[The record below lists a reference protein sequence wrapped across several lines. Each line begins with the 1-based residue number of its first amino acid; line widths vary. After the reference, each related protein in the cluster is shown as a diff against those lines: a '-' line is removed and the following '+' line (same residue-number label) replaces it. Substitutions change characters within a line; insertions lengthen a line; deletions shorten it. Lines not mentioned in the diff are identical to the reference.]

1 MYRTV
6 QLVALGILAVVLGLS
21 ALARRFPHVAW
32 LQLFHYHLPRLS
44 EQQRAKMRQ
53 RANFYAGVE
62 MILMGVVLPMLYVA
76 VTVMFFNAFTTTGI
90 VLVIA
95 GSLLLVGL
103 GVTAIWRNRSR

>member
-32 LQLFHYHLPRLS
+32 LQLFRYHLPRLS